1 MNRPEAVSL
10 LRKFNSRLD
19 ANPEYARRARSR
31 PLDQLLNELYGS
43 VPNEVLD
50 EYILAVKT
58 HGLTWDDIAV
68 DVHSL
73 AGEMIGNALRQF

>member
-1 MNRPEAVSL
+1 MDRSKAISL
-10 LRKFNSRLD
+10 LRGFNSRLD

-31 PLDQLLNELYGS
+31 PIPQLLNELCGS
-43 VPNEVLD
+43 VPDDVLD
-50 EYILAVKT
+50 LYTTAVQT
-58 HGLTWDDIAV
+58 HNLTWDDIAV

>member
-1 MNRPEAVSL
+1 MDRSKAISL
-10 LRKFNSRLD
+10 LRGFNSRLD

-31 PLDQLLNELYGS
+31 PLPQLMSELYGV
-43 VPNEVLD
+43 VPDAVLD
-50 EYILAVKT
+50 QYTAAIQT
-58 HGLTWDDIAV
+58 HNLTWEDIAV